1 MRQEWSPQSAK
12 PTLGVLSAL
21 AWGDNKP
28 APPVNMLADFA
39 GGGLMCAL
47 GIAMSLL
54 ERNQSGKGQVID
66 ANMVEGA
73 AYVSKL
79 ITLVIHIITRERRIR
94 VFGCVIH
101 DIQYYIVTNIV
112 TGSFLW
118 SSRQLPIWSDRPGSG
133 VLDGGVHFYNTYK
146 TKDGKFM
153 SVGAI
158 EPQFYDKLIKGMCT
172 HI

>member
-1 MRQEWSPQSAK
+1 
-12 PTLGVLSAL
+12 
-21 AWGDNKP
+21 
-28 APPVNMLADFA
+28 
-39 GGGLMCAL
+39 MCAL

-79 ITLVIHIITRERRIR
+79 ITLVIHINTCTREGRIR
-94 VFGCVIH
+94 VFGWFIH
-101 DIQYYIVTNIV
+101 DIQLYYIVTNIV

-118 SSRQLPIWSDRPGSG
+118 SSRQLPIWSDRPGTG

-158 EPQFYDKLIKGMCT
+158 EPQFYDKLIKGLCT